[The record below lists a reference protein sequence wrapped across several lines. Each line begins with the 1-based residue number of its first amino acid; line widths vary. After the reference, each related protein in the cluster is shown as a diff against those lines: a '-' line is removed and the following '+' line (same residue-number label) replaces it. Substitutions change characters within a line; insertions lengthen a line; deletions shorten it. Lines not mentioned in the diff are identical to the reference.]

1 MKSKFTQRRYR
12 AAKRSSCAMCK
23 PQQRGW
29 ADKKNATD
37 LRQAIKQ
44 EQEIREWERAFP
56 W

>member
-1 MKSKFTQRRYR
+1 MRDVQTATARLGGQ
-12 AAKRSSCAMCK
+12 
-23 PQQRGW
+23 
-29 ADKKNATD
+29 KNATD